1 MRSGSLIGWVLALA
15 ISAAPAAAQTPPA
28 PQAPAAKRPA
38 PSAAP
43 TRPAPAPGSVA
54 QNPSLD
60 AGPTSTTATYG
71 DWVVRCSQ
79 SGDTQVCEVA
89 QTIYLQGQQAPIAV
103 VAIGRDKKTSPLRM
117 VLQLPLNVN
126 VATRVKIALKEG
138 DVPIELNF
146 ENCIPTGCFA
156 VVQPADETMRRL
168 RAHTEAGRISYKDAS
183 QRDIAFQFSL
193 RGLSLALDALLKS

>member
-1 MRSGSLIGWVLALA
+1 MRSGSSIGWALALA
-15 ISAAPAAAQTPPA
+15 ISAASAAAQTPPA
-28 PQAPAAKRPA
+28 PQAPAPKRPA

-60 AGPTSTTATYG
+60 AGPTATTATYG
-71 DWVVRCSQ
+71 DWVVRCGQ

>member
-1 MRSGSLIGWVLALA
+1 MRSGNLTGWVLALA
-15 ISAAPAAAQTPPA
+15 ILAAPAAAQTPPA
-28 PQAPAAKRPA
+28 PPAPPAKRPSIA
-38 PSAAP
+38 PP
-43 TRPAPAPGSVA
+43 RPAPAPGSVA
-54 QNPSLD
+54 QTPSLET
-60 AGPTSTTATYG
+60 GPTATTATYG
-71 DWVVRCSQ
+71 DWVVRCGQ
-79 SGDTQVCEVA
+79 SNDTQVCEVA
-89 QTIYLQGQQAPIAV
+89 QTIYLQGQQAPIAI

-117 VLQLPLNVN
+117 VLQVPLNVN

>member
-1 MRSGSLIGWVLALA
+1 MRSDTVIGWVLALA
-15 ISAAPAAAQTPPA
+15 ILAAPAAGQTPPA
-28 PQAPAAKRPA
+28 PPAKR

-43 TRPAPAPGSVA
+43 ARPAPAPGSVA
-54 QNPSLD
+54 QTPSLES
-60 AGPTSTTATYG
+60 GPTATTATYG

-89 QTIYLQGQQAPIAV
+89 QTIYMQGQQAPIAV
-103 VAIGRDKKTSPLRM
+103 VAIGREKKTAPLRM

-126 VATRVKIALKEG
+126 VATRAKIALREG
-138 DVPIELNF
+138 EAAIELNF

-156 VVQPADETMRRL
+156 VVQPADDTMKRL
-168 RAHTEAGRISYKDAS
+168 RAHTEPGRISYKDAS
-183 QRDIAFQFSL
+183 QRDVAFQFSL